1 MQAKKL
7 FDFNERRNAAAEARK
22 AAAEKFQALKARQ
35 EDPEFQ
41 RKLAEQKAIAE
52 SRAQR
57 QAERLA
63 AKKAE
68 EARIA
73 AEKAA
78 EEARIAAE
86 RREAE
91 RKAAEEAAIARAA
104 EIDARNRARLRE
116 AEVKQRALALA
127 AAQRTMRET
136 REAAKK
142 ARGK

>member
-22 AAAEKFQALKARQ
+22 AAAEKFQAMKARQ

-41 RKLAEQKAIAE
+41 RKIAEQKAVSEA
-52 SRAQR
+52 RAAR
-57 QAERLA
+57 QAEKLA
-63 AKKAE
+63 AKRAE

-78 EEARIAAE
+78 REAAK
-86 RREAE
+86 REAE
-91 RKAAEEAAIARAA
+91 RKAAEEAALARAA
-104 EIDARNRARLRE
+104 EIDAKNRARLRE

-127 AAQRTMRET
+127 AAQRAMQDAR
-136 REAAKK
+136 AAKK
-142 ARGK
+142 AKK